1 MVSACSLVKP
11 TLTSGVGLF
20 PPFSHMSVMDEKKA
34 CGGGHIINKE
44 QPFFKKTEQ
53 QGSQM
58 KRDVCEYIP
67 ETFH

>member
-44 QPFFKKTEQ
+44 RKNSHSLKNRTA
-53 QGSQM
+53 G
-58 KRDVCEYIP
+58 
-67 ETFH
+67 